1 MTDAEVAKR
10 IAQVEFERGRG
21 FYLDAVE
28 LERDLFRDLAGEVH
42 EVYHEVS
49 SGKLL
54 GHCRRALKAH
64 RALA

>member
-1 MTDAEVAKR
+1 MTDTELDKR
-10 IAQVEFERGRG
+10 IAAVEFERGRG

-28 LERDLFRDLAGEVH
+28 LERDLFRDLAGEIH

-54 GHCRRALKAH
+54 GHCRRSLKAH
-64 RALA
+64 RALS